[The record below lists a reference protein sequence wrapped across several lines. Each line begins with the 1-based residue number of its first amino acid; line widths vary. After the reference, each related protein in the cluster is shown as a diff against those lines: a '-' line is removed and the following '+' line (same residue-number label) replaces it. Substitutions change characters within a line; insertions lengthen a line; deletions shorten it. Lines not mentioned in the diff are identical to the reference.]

1 MAYMQ
6 KGADMVNGERPQ
18 IGFQLKFINNLIR
31 RRMDVR
37 FSEQGLGELSGMQGP
52 MVGYIYDNCK
62 KQDIF
67 QKDIEKVFNI
77 RRSTATVM
85 LQNLELKGFI
95 TRQAVEH
102 DARLKK
108 IMVTEKAEQYSLRI
122 REQIDEFHE
131 ELEQG
136 ITEEE
141 KEEFSRILD
150 KIRDNLTKI

>member
-1 MAYMQ
+1 M
-6 KGADMVNGERPQ
+6 NGERPQ

-31 RRMDVR
+31 RRMDIR

-122 REQIDEFHE
+122 REQIDEFHR

-150 KIRDNLTKI
+150 KIRENLTKI

>member
-1 MAYMQ
+1 M
-6 KGADMVNGERPQ
+6 NGERPQ

-108 IMVTEKAEQYSLRI
+108 IMVTEKAEQ
-122 REQIDEFHE
+122 
-131 ELEQG
+131 
-136 ITEEE
+136 
-141 KEEFSRILD
+141 
-150 KIRDNLTKI
+150 

>member
-1 MAYMQ
+1 M
-6 KGADMVNGERPQ
+6 NGERPQ
-18 IGFQLKFINNLIR
+18 MGFQLKFINNLIR

-122 REQIDEFHE
+122 WEQIDEFHR

-150 KIRDNLTKI
+150 KIQQNLTKI

>member
-1 MAYMQ
+1 M
-6 KGADMVNGERPQ
+6 NGERPQ

-31 RRMDVR
+31 RRLDVR

-108 IMVTEKAEQYSLRI
+108 IMVTEKAEQYNLRI
-122 REQIDEFHE
+122 REQIDEFHK

-150 KIRDNLTKI
+150 KIQQNLTKI

>member
-1 MAYMQ
+1 M
-6 KGADMVNGERPQ
+6 NGERPQ

-122 REQIDEFHE
+122 REQIDEFHR

-150 KIRDNLTKI
+150 KIQQNLTKI

>member
-1 MAYMQ
+1 M
-6 KGADMVNGERPQ
+6 NGERPQ

-122 REQIDEFHE
+122 WEQIDEFHR

-150 KIRDNLTKI
+150 KIQQNLTKI

>member
-1 MAYMQ
+1 MM
-6 KGADMVNGERPQ
+6 NGERPQ

-122 REQIDEFHE
+122 REQIDEFHR

-150 KIRDNLTKI
+150 KIQQNLTKI

>member
-1 MAYMQ
+1 M
-6 KGADMVNGERPQ
+6 NGERPQ

-37 FSEQGLGELSGMQGP
+37 FSEQGLGDLSGMQGP

-122 REQIDEFHE
+122 REQINEFHK

-150 KIRDNLTKI
+150 KIQQNLTKI

>member
-1 MAYMQ
+1 
-6 KGADMVNGERPQ
+6 MVNGDRPQ
-18 IGFQLKFINNLIR
+18 LGFQLKFINNLIR

-95 TRQAVEH
+95 TRQSVEQ

-122 REQIDEFHE
+122 REQINEFHR

-141 KEEFSRILD
+141 KEVFSRILD
-150 KIRDNLTKI
+150 KIQQNLTRI

>member
-1 MAYMQ
+1 M
-6 KGADMVNGERPQ
+6 NGERPQ

-108 IMVTEKAEQYSLRI
+108 IMVTKKAEQYSLRI
-122 REQIDEFHE
+122 REQIDEFHK

-150 KIRDNLTKI
+150 KIQQNLTKI

>member
-1 MAYMQ
+1 M
-6 KGADMVNGERPQ
+6 NGERPQ

-37 FSEQGLGELSGMQGP
+37 FSEQGLGELSGMQGS

-122 REQIDEFHE
+122 REQIDEFHK

-150 KIRDNLTKI
+150 KIRENLTKI

>member
-1 MAYMQ
+1 M
-6 KGADMVNGERPQ
+6 NGERPQ

-122 REQIDEFHE
+122 REQIDEFHR

-150 KIRDNLTKI
+150 KIQENLTKI